1 MRILISPY
9 CLSKECLLLSG
20 LEKQV
25 DKEAALYHL
34 ISPSRGVEKWISEG
48 WDLLHAQE
56 RAEIEE
62 RIQSLFKEGLPFQLA
77 HDKAIYL
84 YIFTLLSQLEIVALQ
99 LPLKTLPHLKDKK
112 LKQLMRQQLV
122 DEVFHAILFSKIACE
137 LSVPFGYPP
146 EYSQC
151 IENICVFIREEQ
163 DVGAAIVLLN
173 LIAESW
179 FEELLDILSEKGVAP
194 KVFEVIIEDER
205 RHVNEAE
212 LYREI
217 GLPDKKYLKERIAYF
232 ENELIGDLVF
242 QLKYSAAMMHVLG
255 RSGCVHFV
263 HRIYEKHKHQLAKID
278 LLPHEKWETLMSALI
293 VYLDNDNFSS
303 IMPDDSV
310 VEASSTRRIM
320 MNAWKPPVNPT
331 MFSLFSLDVSRVEV
345 FENKYPPQ
353 TLTGLVLQAMSKLNK
368 ENPSLR
374 NYVVH
379 NKIYNSVDNYIHLV
393 VNLPGATN
401 HLAMLKLKN
410 SHELTLYELSDRV
423 QNYIQVMSYARYKSE
438 ELAEEYPGLLA
449 DYYTAAVPDSYDA
462 FRYIELP
469 GSIISLTN
477 VGPWAGEQS
486 LSPLL
491 PFESLKLTM
500 SQVDKKQIWN
510 NKIKTFEIQDRLPIG
525 LSADHRVFDA
535 NMGTPKML
543 QIALDEMI
551 DKLEQNGAPSQSE
564 EIKAVDMD
572 QFVEFS
578 NKMLEKDLKWG
589 FRYLMG
595 SSHCWQSD
603 IDMNL
608 LHKRVCDNNEI
619 PRPTNVLT

>member
-1 MRILISPY
+1 M
-9 CLSKECLLLSG
+9 
-20 LEKQV
+20 
-25 DKEAALYHL
+25 
-34 ISPSRGVEKWISEG
+34 EKWISEG
-48 WDLLHAQE
+48 WDILNGQE

-62 RIQSLFKEGLPFQLA
+62 RVENLFVEGLPFELE

-112 LKQLMRQQLV
+112 LKKLMRQQLV

-146 EYSQC
+146 EYNQY
-151 IENICVFIREEQ
+151 IDNICVFIRDEKE
-163 DVGAAIVLLN
+163 VGAAIVLLN

-194 KVFEVIIEDER
+194 KVFEVIVEDER

-212 LYREI
+212 LYRDI
-217 GLPDKKYLKERIAYF
+217 GLPNKKYLKERIAYF

-255 RSGCVHFV
+255 RSGCVYLV
-263 HRIYEKHKHQLAKID
+263 HRIYDKHKQQLEKIN
-278 LLPHEKWETLMSALI
+278 LLPHEKWETLMKTLI
-293 VYLDNDNFSS
+293 AHLDDDNFAS
-303 IMPDDSV
+303 IIPDDTL
-310 VEASSTRRIM
+310 VEASPTRRILI
-320 MNAWKPPVNPT
+320 NAWKPPVNPT
-331 MFSLFSLDVSRVEV
+331 MFSLFSLDVSRVDV

-368 ENPSLR
+368 ENPNLR

-379 NKIYNSVDNYIHLV
+379 NKMYNSVDNYIHLV

-410 SHELTLYELSDRV
+410 SHKITLYELSDRV

-438 ELAEEYPGLLA
+438 GLAAEHPELLA
-449 DYYTAAVPDSYDA
+449 DYYAAAAPDNYDA
-462 FRYIELP
+462 FRYIEIP

-477 VGPWAGEQS
+477 VGPWSGEQS

-500 SQVDKKQIWN
+500 SQVDRKQIWN
-510 NKIKTFEIQDRLPIG
+510 NKIKAFEVQDRLPIG

-551 DKLEQNGAPSQSE
+551 DKLEQNIESSQSE
-564 EIKAVDMD
+564 EIKEVDID
-572 QFVEFS
+572 QFIEFS
-578 NKMLEKDLKWG
+578 NEMLEKNLKWG

-608 LHKRVCDNNEI
+608 LHKSVCDNNFT
-619 PRPTNVLT
+619 PRLPNFLNRF